1 MNFSKVRRAIPLLR
15 IALLF
20 LIAALMIP
28 FVSPLPTFAALP
40 YGAPLQITFLLGET
54 QTTWEG
60 WFVDPCNPTSL
71 TILKKDGVTQATI
84 PATDLRG
91 IVATA
96 RAGMGGPFN
105 NPSAFF
111 YIPFAPSG
119 LDYDLQGESGV
130 INFTRTNPR
139 PLDNTVPY
147 VTVADTLHGPTPSPA
162 VFTTAGWYYIVSK
175 PHSLAGET
183 ADGAFTLR
191 LRFTPSTPL
200 PTTSPTPSPTPGTA
214 GAIDLVFC
222 IDTTGSMG
230 DDIDEVKDQ
239 ARMIIN
245 TLASQTSDFR
255 IGVIGFKDIG
265 SVPEDDPIFLDF
277 PFTNNVDTI
286 INNINALNADGGGDD
301 PEAVYEALLRA
312 MDNVTLGPWRNG
324 VGKIIILMGD
334 APPHEKGEVSED
346 GTHTY
351 QYTVSDVATVAQNLD
366 PVHIFPVLTG
376 GASDA
381 ARESFKQ
388 IATLTGGQVFE
399 AEEASKVPQVISSVI
414 STAVA
419 EVSRV
424 FPDIS
429 GHWAQAQLE
438 KLSKIGILKGFPDG
452 YFRPDQMVT
461 RAQFAKV
468 ITIALR
474 IPEVKPASPT
484 FPDVPASH
492 WAYGYVEAAVKRGL
506 LKGFPDGTFRPEDP
520 VSKPQIVKII
530 AAENGWTSSP
540 ASSSFGDIDKD
551 HWAFPYVEGALNM
564 GILRKPDPNINQS
577 DTVFGDVSATRA
589 QACVLVYRMMEATG
603 AFGAVTPT
611 PSPTAAVFSIT
622 NAVICTQLGADNKP
636 VNPGNSFPS
645 ATTTKIYCWLSY
657 EGAKPNISEILC
669 KWYYEGEPLGDPTT
683 VVAKQ
688 TSGTA
693 AFHLEITE
701 GTFPAGNYSVELYT
715 NGNLALTL
723 NFTLY

>member
-1 MNFSKVRRAIPLLR
+1 MKINFSKVQRIIAIL
-15 IALLF
+15 
-20 LIAALMIP
+20 LIAALAIP
-28 FVSPLPTFAALP
+28 LASSFPTYAALP
-40 YGAPLQITFLLGET
+40 YGTPLQITFLSGGSE
-54 QTTWEG
+54 TTWEG
-60 WFVDPCNPTSL
+60 WFIDPCNPTSL
-71 TILKKDGVTQATI
+71 TILNKDGVTQITI
-84 PATDLRG
+84 PATDLRK
-91 IVATA
+91 IFAKATA
-96 RAGMGGPFN
+96 RAGMEGPFN
-105 NPSAFF
+105 DPSAFF
-111 YIPFAPSG
+111 YVPFAPSD
-119 LDYDLQGESGV
+119 LDYNLQGEGGA
-130 INFTRTNPR
+130 INFTRANPC
-139 PLDNTVPY
+139 PSDYTVPI
-147 VTVADTLHGPTPSPA
+147 VTVANTLDGPSPSPA
-162 VFTTAGWYYIVSK
+162 VFNKAGWYYIVSM
-175 PHSLAGET
+175 PHSFSGER

-191 LRFTPSTPL
+191 LHFTPSTPL
-200 PTTSPTPSPTPGTA
+200 PTPSESPSPTPGTA

-222 IDTTGSMG
+222 IDTTGSMR
-230 DDIDEVKDQ
+230 DDIDEVKEQ
-239 ARMIIN
+239 ARMIID
-245 TLASQTSDFR
+245 TLAAQTSDFR

-265 SVPEDDPIFLDF
+265 SDPEDDPVFSDF
-277 PFTNNVDTI
+277 PFTNNVETI
-286 INNINALNADGGGDD
+286 INNIYALNADGGGDD

-334 APPHEKGEVSED
+334 APPHEKGEVSQD

-376 GASDA
+376 GASDE

-399 AEEASKVPQVISSVI
+399 AEEASKVPEVISSVI

-429 GHWAQAQLE
+429 GHWAQAELE

-484 FPDVPASH
+484 FPDVPANH
-492 WAYGYVEAAVKRGL
+492 WAYGYIEAAVKRGL
-506 LKGFPDGTFRPEDP
+506 LQGFPDGTFKPEDS

-530 AAENGWTSSP
+530 AAENSWTSSP
-540 ASSSFGDIDKD
+540 ASPSFSDINKD

-564 GILRKPDPNINQS
+564 GVLRKPDLNINQS
-577 DTVFGDVSATRA
+577 NATFGDTPATRA

-603 AFGAVTPT
+603 AFGSATPIPSPT
-611 PSPTAAVFSIT
+611 PSVFSIT
-622 NAVICTQLGADNKP
+622 KAVVCTQLGADSQP
-636 VNPGNSFPS
+636 VNPGTTFQA

-657 EGAKPNISEILC
+657 EGAKPNVSEILC
-669 KWYYEGEPLGDPTT
+669 KWYYEGEQLGDPTT

-693 AFHLEITE
+693 AFHVQITE

-723 NFTLY
+723 NFTLE